1 MISFLTDITVDGV
14 ALWVVLLIC
23 VGVFLGAF
31 MDAIAGGGGII
42 TVPTYLMGLSN
53 LPIYNALGT
62 NKLSSGI
69 GTIFSTARFI
79 HQGLVDWRLFAPAV
93 ILSLT
98 GSVCGTWLQ
107 HHTPAVVLKYL
118 LLVVLPVV
126 AFITLRTRKWPDE
139 TAPLDPWLR
148 RLIIWGSAFVI
159 GGYDG
164 YYGPGTGTFM
174 MIALVRFAKLDTR
187 HAAGG
192 VKVVNLASNLGSLF
206 TALRVCAGGHWP
218 DLLRGVHSGALYRCG
233 SGYQKRQQDRPAHGD
248 RSPAPVDRKGRQRAS
263 IPGILELRCVI
274 CVKKR
279 PSVF

>member
-79 HQGLVDWRLFAPAV
+79 HQGLVDWKLFAPAV

-98 GSVCGTWLQ
+98 GSVCGTWL
-107 HHTPAVVLKYL
+107 PC
-118 LLVVLPVV
+118 
-126 AFITLRTRKWPDE
+126 
-139 TAPLDPWLR
+139 
-148 RLIIWGSAFVI
+148 GSAEI
-159 GGYDG
+159 
-164 YYGPGTGTFM
+164 P
-174 MIALVRFAKLDTR
+174 
-187 HAAGG
+187 AAGG
-192 VKVVNLASNLGSLF
+192 A
-206 TALRVCAGGHWP
+206 AGG
-218 DLLRGVHSGALYRCG
+218 GVHH
-233 SGYQKRQQDRPAHGD
+233 PADPEVAG
-248 RSPAPVDRKGRQRAS
+248 
-263 IPGILELRCVI
+263 
-274 CVKKR
+274 
-279 PSVF
+279 

>member
-42 TVPTYLMGLSN
+42 TAPTYLMGLSN

-79 HQGLVDWRLFAPAV
+79 HQGLVDWKLFAPAV

-164 YYGPGTGTFM
+164 Y
-174 MIALVRFAKLDTR
+174 
-187 HAAGG
+187 
-192 VKVVNLASNLGSLF
+192 
-206 TALRVCAGGHWP
+206 
-218 DLLRGVHSGALYRCG
+218 
-233 SGYQKRQQDRPAHGD
+233 
-248 RSPAPVDRKGRQRAS
+248 
-263 IPGILELRCVI
+263 
-274 CVKKR
+274 
-279 PSVF
+279 

>member
-79 HQGLVDWRLFAPAV
+79 HQGLVDWKLFAPAV

-107 HHTPAVVLKYL
+107 HLCQL
-118 LLVVLPVV
+118 LRRRWWRSSPCGPGSGRMKQRRW
-126 AFITLRTRKWPDE
+126 TLGCGGSSSGARPLSSADMTGI
-139 TAPLDPWLR
+139 TAP
-148 RLIIWGSAFVI
+148 A
-159 GGYDG
+159 
-164 YYGPGTGTFM
+164 
-174 MIALVRFAKLDTR
+174 
-187 HAAGG
+187 
-192 VKVVNLASNLGSLF
+192 
-206 TALRVCAGGHWP
+206 
-218 DLLRGVHSGALYRCG
+218 
-233 SGYQKRQQDRPAHGD
+233 
-248 RSPAPVDRKGRQRAS
+248 PAPS
-263 IPGILELRCVI
+263 
-274 CVKKR
+274 
-279 PSVF
+279 

>member
-93 ILSLT
+93 ILSLA
-98 GSVCGTWLQ
+98 
-107 HHTPAVVLKYL
+107 PA
-118 LLVVLPVV
+118 PH
-126 AFITLRTRKWPDE
+126 PC
-139 TAPLDPWLR
+139 
-148 RLIIWGSAFVI
+148 GSAEI
-159 GGYDG
+159 
-164 YYGPGTGTFM
+164 P
-174 MIALVRFAKLDTR
+174 
-187 HAAGG
+187 AAGG
-192 VKVVNLASNLGSLF
+192 A
-206 TALRVCAGGHWP
+206 AGGS
-218 DLLRGVHSGALYRCG
+218 VHH
-233 SGYQKRQQDRPAHGD
+233 PADPEVAG
-248 RSPAPVDRKGRQRAS
+248 
-263 IPGILELRCVI
+263 
-274 CVKKR
+274 
-279 PSVF
+279 